1 MNVEELRQYIFAI
14 ANKDQT
20 GNLPSP
26 DQFNSFL
33 ARANE
38 DKFRIEYGLR
48 ENLQNG
54 IYYQNS
60 QNSTDALLPFITPV
74 TLSTTTPGEFTLPP
88 DYVHVSSIAY
98 LDGARRSMVMIVN
111 EDEYNNLVSSPVV
124 PPTKKYPVA
133 KFMNNKLYVWP
144 QDTSVEFVYLKMPRT
159 PVWRYTIVNDE
170 EVYNPLTSVQLEWM
184 PIYHIDIARLILGYL
199 GVTFREADLEQYAMK
214 TQAQGQ

>member
-1 MNVEELRQYIFAI
+1 MTVEELRQYIFAI

-26 DQFNSFL
+26 EQFNSFL

-60 QNSTDALLPFITPV
+60 QNSTDALLPFIIPV
-74 TLSTTTPGEFTLPP
+74 TLNTTTPGEFDLPV

-98 LDGARRSMVMIVN
+98 IHGGKRSMVMIVN

-124 PPTKKYPVA
+124 PPTPKYPVA

-144 QDTSVEFVYLKMPRT
+144 QDTSIEFVYLKMPAT
-159 PVWRYTIVNDE
+159 PVWGYTVVNDE
-170 EVYNPLTSVQLEWM
+170 PVYNPATSVQLEWK
-184 PIYHIDIARLILGYL
+184 PIYHIDVARIILGYL
-199 GVTFREADLEQYAMK
+199 GVEFREADLEQYAMK